1 MHERAPASPR
11 VRAPTHGRVPICPR
25 VRMSAR
31 PIKRSCSETARKW
44 PRNRVLARNT
54 RHCAPFAR
62 PPPISASIMP
72 GHDKRS
78 RPFRNGPVPELGFV
92 AKIGRQT
99 NMRGDTKKARS
110 LFRDARGR
118 FGGLG
123 ADASAVQE
131 QAHAQ
136 TRAQVRARAQA
147 RTQTR
152 VRTRIQAHPSVNP
165 SSRVL
170 QQRTASGDPS
180 AHPGAH
186 PNGTR
191 AHIRTCAQMRTRASP
206 SANASARP
214 DANPSARPDATER
227 SPEKRTYALLKNAS

>member
-1 MHERAPASPR
+1 MRGRAHACPR
-11 VRAPTHGRVPICPR
+11 TRAPTHGRVPICPR

-62 PPPISASIMP
+62 PPPISANIMP

-131 QAHAQ
+131 QARAQ

-147 RTQTR
+147 RTQAR
-152 VRTRIQAHPSVNP
+152 VRTQTQACARTQQNAARKSAPTR
-165 SSRVL
+165 SSKTPRSPCAP
-170 QQRTASGDPS
+170 RRCRPCWTPPTAS
-180 AHPGAH
+180 
-186 PNGTR
+186 
-191 AHIRTCAQMRTRASP
+191 AST
-206 SANASARP
+206 ARP
-214 DANPSARPDATER
+214 RR
-227 SPEKRTYALLKNAS
+227 SR

>member
-1 MHERAPASPR
+1 MHEREPASPR

-62 PPPISASIMP
+62 PPPISANIMP

-131 QAHAQ
+131 QARAQ

-147 RTQTR
+147 RTQAR
-152 VRTRIQAHPSVNP
+152 VRTQTQACARTQQNAARKSAPTR
-165 SSRVL
+165 SSKTPRSPCAP
-170 QQRTASGDPS
+170 RRCRPCWTPPTAS
-180 AHPGAH
+180 
-186 PNGTR
+186 
-191 AHIRTCAQMRTRASP
+191 AST
-206 SANASARP
+206 ARP
-214 DANPSARPDATER
+214 RR
-227 SPEKRTYALLKNAS
+227 SR

>member
-1 MHERAPASPR
+1 MNPNRDPNFSRSNETSLTTKASNRQNQTRINRASSVAKDCPQRIETLPHPCSLYLRGHARARARMSARPR
-11 VRAPTHGRVPICPR
+11 ARAWPRAHMSR

-54 RHCAPFAR
+54 RRCAPFAR
-62 PPPISASIMP
+62 PPPTPVGIMP
-72 GHDKRS
+72 GRNKRS

-110 LFRDARGR
+110 LLRDARGR

-131 QAHAQ
+131 QARAQ

-152 VRTRIQAHPSVNP
+152 VRTRIQA
-165 SSRVL
+165 
-170 QQRTASGDPS
+170 
-180 AHPGAH
+180 
-186 PNGTR
+186 
-191 AHIRTCAQMRTRASP
+191 
-206 SANASARP
+206 
-214 DANPSARPDATER
+214 
-227 SPEKRTYALLKNAS
+227 

>member
-1 MHERAPASPR
+1 MTISPSHCHAIVTHDVTEERDGRTGMLSRWPAR
-11 VRAPTHGRVPICPR
+11 GTIAAEE
-25 VRMSAR
+25 AR
-31 PIKRSCSETARKW
+31 GCGACKPKGRKW

-54 RHCAPFAR
+54 RRCAPFAR
-62 PPPISASIMP
+62 PPPTPVGIMP
-72 GHDKRS
+72 GRNKRS

-110 LFRDARGR
+110 LLRDARGR

-131 QAHAQ
+131 QARAQ

-152 VRTRIQAHPSVNP
+152 VQTHTQPHTRTQQDAARKSAPTR
-165 SSRVL
+165 SSKTPRSL
-170 QQRTASGDPS
+170 CAPRRCRPCWTPPTAS
-180 AHPGAH
+180 
-186 PNGTR
+186 
-191 AHIRTCAQMRTRASP
+191 AST
-206 SANASARP
+206 ARP
-214 DANPSARPDATER
+214 HR
-227 SPEKRTYALLKNAS
+227 SR